1 MYMIKLKK
9 MRTEYSS
16 NMIQEHYEKKKAYE
30 IQINNLR
37 SKIRIVAVVSHFNRC
52 STFGG
57 R

>member
-1 MYMIKLKK
+1 MIKLKK
-9 MRTEYSS
+9 TRTEYSS